1 MVKHISSALIGPPSL
16 EIHFCSSTVSSDKFG
31 IFLMENEFSLAE
43 NEEMPGV
50 QDAIP
55 VVAIMVLVQGV
66 MLPSWACTMAPA
78 LGRQALEFMII
89 NLVIHNQI
97 ENIRLS

>member
-1 MVKHISSALIGPPSL
+1 
-16 EIHFCSSTVSSDKFG
+16 
-31 IFLMENEFSLAE
+31 MENEFSLAE

-66 MLPSWACTMAPA
+66 MLPSWAYSLCSNSP
-78 LGRQALEFMII
+78 
-89 NLVIHNQI
+89 
-97 ENIRLS
+97 